1 MRRAAHIDKSQP
13 AIVAALRAIGA
24 SVQSLAPVGQGCPDI
39 LAGYKGVNVLIECK
53 TVGEGH
59 DKLNALQTEWHA
71 TWGGQV
77 SVVRTPEEAQTEV
90 IRIATALDAVGQLR
104 AALGVTRGFSRL

>member
-24 SVQSLAPVGQGCPDI
+24 SVQSLAPVGQGCPD
-39 LAGYKGVNVLIECK
+39 LVVGYKGVNILIEAK

-59 DKLNALQTEWHA
+59 DKLSALQTEWHA
-71 TWGGQV
+71 TWRDSRRGWPV
-77 SVVRTPEEAQTEV
+77 SAK
-90 IRIATALDAVGQLR
+90 LR
-104 AALGVTRGFSRL
+104 CWIN

>member
-24 SVQSLAPVGQGCPDI
+24 SVQSLAPVGQGCPD
-39 LAGYKGVNVLIECK
+39 LVVGYKGVNVLIEAK

-59 DKLNALQTEWHA
+59 DKLNAMQTEWHEA
-71 TWGGQV
+71 WAGQV
-77 SVVRTPEEAQTEV
+77 ATVRTPEEAQLEV
-90 IRIATALDAVGQLR
+90 IRISTALDAVGQLR
-104 AALGVTRGFSRL
+104 AALGEK

>member
-24 SVQSLAPVGQGCPDI
+24 SVQSLSPVGQGCPDLI
-39 LAGYKGVNVLIECK
+39 AGYKGVNVLLECK

-59 DKLNALQTEWHA
+59 DNLNALQTEWHG
-71 TWGGQV
+71 TWAGQA
-77 SVVRTPEEAQTEV
+77 SVVRSAEEAQIEV

-104 AALGVTRGFSRL
+104 LALGVK

>member
-24 SVQSLAPVGQGCPDI
+24 SVQSLAPVGQGCPDLI
-39 LAGYKGVNVLIECK
+39 AGYKGSNILLECK

-59 DKLNALQTEWHA
+59 DKLNAMQTEWHTA
-71 TWGGQV
+71 WAGQV
-77 SVVRTPEEAQTEV
+77 AVARSPEEAQLEV

-104 AALGVTRGFSRL
+104 AALGVK

>member
-24 SVQSLAPVGQGCPDI
+24 SVQSLAPVGDGCPDLI
-39 LAGYKGVNVLIECK
+39 AGYKGVNVLLECK

-59 DKLNALQTEWHA
+59 DKLNAMQSEWHA
-71 TWGGQV
+71 TWAGQV
-77 SVVRTPEEAQTEV
+77 ATVRTPEEAQLEV
-90 IRIATALDAVGQLR
+90 IRIATAMDAVGQLR
-104 AALGVTRGFSRL
+104 EALGVK